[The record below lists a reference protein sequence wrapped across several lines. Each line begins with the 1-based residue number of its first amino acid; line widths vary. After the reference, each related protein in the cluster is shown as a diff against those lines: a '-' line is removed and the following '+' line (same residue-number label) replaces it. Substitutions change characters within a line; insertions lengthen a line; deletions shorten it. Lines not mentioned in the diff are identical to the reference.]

1 MYRGRRDVTLGGEGV
16 EPGLGGGHGLVVG
29 KKRIV
34 VGQGEPLERDAV
46 FVATVLHKRSDL
58 AARLGCVLLQDGCV
72 EVDELARTSVP
83 GVYAAGDMA
92 HRAALPMPFAA
103 VSWASASGT
112 LAGAML
118 DQDLIGTHFE
128 LPAAA

>member
-1 MYRGRRDVTLGGEGV
+1 M
-16 EPGLGGGHGLVVG
+16 
-29 KKRIV
+29 
-34 VGQGEPLERDAV
+34 
-46 FVATVLHKRSDL
+46 
-58 AARLGCVLLQDGCV
+58 
-72 EVDELARTSVP
+72 P

-118 DQDLIGTHFE
+118 DQDLLTTDFD
-128 LPAAA
+128 LPLPRRLQDAPAAPGDREGSALTTAGA